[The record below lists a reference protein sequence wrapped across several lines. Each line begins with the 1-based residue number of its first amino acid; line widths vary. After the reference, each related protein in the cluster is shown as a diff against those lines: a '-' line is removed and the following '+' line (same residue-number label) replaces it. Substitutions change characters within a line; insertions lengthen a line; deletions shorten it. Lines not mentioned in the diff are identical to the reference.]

1 MLGAWHG
8 YPIGLGIAPSSKKE
22 VVVID
27 GDGSLLMNPGTL
39 ATAASV
45 FPRNFTIIAIDN
57 GAYGSTG
64 NQPTLAASCVDLEQV
79 ARGFGFRNTVK
90 AAGEKELVEA
100 MKRPRVGLTFI
111 HVLAVPGNKDVPNI
125 PVHHLE
131 IKKQVQEFL
140 RK

>member
-1 MLGAWHG
+1 MT
-8 YPIGLGIAPSSKKE
+8 
-22 VVVID
+22 
-27 GDGSLLMNPGTL
+27 PGTL
-39 ATAASV
+39 ATAAFAAPQNLLLV
-45 FPRNFTIIAIDN
+45 AIDN

-64 NQPTLAASCVDLEQV
+64 NQPTLAGSCVDLEQV

-90 AAGEKELVEA
+90 VAGEKDLIEA
-100 MKRPRVGLTFI
+100 MKDRRKGPRFI

-140 RK
+140 RSNR